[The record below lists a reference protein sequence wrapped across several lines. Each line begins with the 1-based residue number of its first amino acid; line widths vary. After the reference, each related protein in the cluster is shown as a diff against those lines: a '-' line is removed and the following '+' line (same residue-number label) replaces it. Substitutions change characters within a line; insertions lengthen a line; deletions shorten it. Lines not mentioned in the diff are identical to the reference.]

1 MGKALTPI
9 VPLDSDFLSHRLS
22 ELGVALSRGALE
34 PREIQH
40 LVSVV
45 LRCSAWL
52 GDVYTEERMRTILTE
67 DPSRLVAFL
76 SPAWLGS
83 ISDDP
88 RDVVRRLRQLPDSV
102 REVGDHALF
111 DLSLSGRRS
120 IRGVDLLRLGPRA
133 YRLAARVLHYLAES
147 SRGRR
152 GDVDATSDTSERMEE
167 EAAFLRRCAA
177 RFDLYSQ
184 LLRALGDPEPPLQGL
199 LPAPAPGSRALIPG
213 VEIEGDAPLGAGF
226 DDPSLAEDL
235 LRVPGLEEAGE
246 QQGERLLAALE
257 RLLLFANLDLEQM
270 RQELESVVID
280 QSEAIATLCDD
291 LALMAVGTQRVNKPL
306 GYFLVGPTGVGKN
319 YLVET
324 LVRVFEH
331 QWKVEVPLLTIEG
344 PNYTYPSDIN
354 ELRGATRGFIRS
366 DEPGLLS
373 EFHKAAAQ
381 APLSVVLVDEVEKA
395 HPQLRRFFLSILDRG
410 TITDAQGEELLFD
423 GVLIF
428 FTSNIGYKERGVGGG
443 PIGFGGRKSVEAA
456 FHAQLSQ
463 SLRRTLS
470 PEFINRVKLVRFR
483 HLPRSSAERIAVLEF
498 SRIATRYRQLHG
510 LELVL
515 TPEGREALVDQGYSH
530 EYGARRLA
538 SVIQRAC
545 NVEIGKM
552 IRRDETRGQRDLSDL
567 LEMVRHAKEDSD
579 QADLVE
585 LSRRVRESAKA
596 QVPYSRIIVGAAGG
610 ELVYRTEP

>member
-34 PREIQH
+34 PREIEH

-67 DPSRLVAFL
+67 DPSRLVVFL

-88 RDVVRRLRQLPDSV
+88 RDVVRRLRQLPDAV

-133 YRLAARVLHYLAES
+133 YRLAARALHYLAES
-147 SRGRR
+147 SRVRR
-152 GDVDATSDTSERMEE
+152 GEGEARSETSERMEE

-184 LLRALGDPEPPLQGL
+184 LLRALGDPEPPLRGL

-213 VEIEGDAPLGAGF
+213 VEIEQDTPLGAGF

-235 LRVPGLEEAGE
+235 LRAPEPEE
-246 QQGERLLAALE
+246 QQGERLLASLE
-257 RLLLFANLDLEQM
+257 RLLLFADLDLEQM
-270 RQELESVVID
+270 REELESVVVD

-373 EFHKAAAQ
+373 EFHKAASQ

-410 TITDAQGEELLFD
+410 TVTDAQGEELLFD

-428 FTSNIGYKERGVGGG
+428 FTSNIGYKERSLGSG
-443 PIGFGGRKSVEAA
+443 PIGFGGRVAVEAA
-456 FHAQLSQ
+456 FHAQLGQ

-470 PEFINRVKLVRFR
+470 PEFINRVKLVRFH

-498 SRIATRYRQLHG
+498 DRIAARYRELHG

-552 IRRDETRGQRDLSDL
+552 IRRDEIRGERDLGDL
-567 LEMVRHAKEDSD
+567 LEMVRQAKEDSD

-585 LSRRVRESAKA
+585 LSRRVRDSARA
-596 QVPYSRIIVGAAGG
+596 QVPYSRIIVDAEGG
-610 ELVYRTEP
+610 ELVYRTES